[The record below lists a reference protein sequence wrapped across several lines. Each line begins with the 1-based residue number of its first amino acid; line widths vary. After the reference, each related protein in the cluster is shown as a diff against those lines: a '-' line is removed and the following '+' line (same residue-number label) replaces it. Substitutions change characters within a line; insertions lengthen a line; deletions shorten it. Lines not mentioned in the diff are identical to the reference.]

1 MRLRQDFAASVPKD
15 LECPELNEDAW
26 ACDELLTCV
35 AVSDGASESYDSK
48 RWARAL
54 VDKYST
60 NQMFD
65 WDWLS
70 AAITAY
76 NSTVDFPALSWSKQ
90 MAFDRGSFATLLAL
104 QLAENG
110 SEVEVLAVGDS
121 LAVHVRDGVPLA
133 SFPYEQ
139 AEQFD
144 ENPML
149 LSTLFAKNSFIKEP
163 GFFQR
168 NSSKTWVILPG
179 DVIYLMTDAVG
190 QWLLRNQLSGEAPLE
205 LLDALSTHE
214 QFSALIVQLR
224 QETKL
229 KLDDSTLIRLIVEST

>member
-15 LECPELNEDAW
+15 LERPELNEDAW
-26 ACDELLTCV
+26 ACDELLSCY
-35 AVSDGASESYDSK
+35 ALSDGASESYDSK

-54 VDKYST
+54 VDKYSA

-65 WDWLS
+65 WDWVS
-70 AAITAY
+70 TAITAY
-76 NSTVDFPALSWSKQ
+76 NTAVDFSALSWSKQ
-90 MAFDRGSFATLLAL
+90 MAFERGSFATLLAL

-121 LAVHVRDGVPLA
+121 LAVHVRDGLLL
-133 SFPYEQ
+133 STFPYEQ

-149 LSTLFAKNSFIKEP
+149 LSTLSPNNSFVKEP

-168 NSSKTWVILPG
+168 NSSKTWTILPD

-190 QWLLRNQLSGEAPLE
+190 QWLLKNQRSRESALE
-205 LLDALSTHE
+205 LLDAVTIQE
-214 QFSALIVQLR
+214 EFTALTLR
-224 QETKL
+224 LRSENKL
-229 KLDDSTLIRLIVEST
+229 KLDDSTLIRLIVESS

>member
-1 MRLRQDFAASVPKD
+1 VRLRQDFASSVPKD
-15 LECPELNEDAW
+15 LERPELNEDAW

-54 VDKYST
+54 VDRYSA

-65 WDWLS
+65 WDWVS
-70 AAITAY
+70 GAVTAY
-76 NSTVDFPALSWSKQ
+76 NSTIDFSALSWSQQ

-110 SEVEVLAVGDS
+110 SEVEILGVGDS
-121 LAVHVRDGVPLA
+121 LAVHVRDGALLA
-133 SFPYEQ
+133 TFPYEQ

-149 LSTLFAKNSFIKEP
+149 LSTLSAENLFIKEP

-190 QWLLRNQLSGEAPLE
+190 QWLLGNQVPGQTPLE

-214 QFSALIVQLR
+214 EFSALTLQLR
-224 QETKL
+224 SENKM
-229 KLDDSTLIRLIVEST
+229 KLDDSTLIRLVVEST